1 MTDLEL
7 DTEPREFR
15 LHKTH
20 FSSQPC
26 NVIKNIYVATYT
38 CHISFVLSQI
48 LLSLTNYYKNPYSFT
63 TYELYI
69 IKIFLIVNLFY
80 NMNL

>member
-7 DTEPREFR
+7 TP
-15 LHKTH
+15 
-20 FSSQPC
+20 SQESLVYTKLISLLNLA